1 MTYRISSKG
10 ERVDLTAEEQADF
23 DARLAAHEAALP
35 ALRAAAEAA
44 QAEIDR
50 KAAGDAK
57 FRDLTVLAEAIA
69 ALRREVAGAATREDT
84 DALDK
89 LEADLDEVKTR

>member
-1 MTYRISSKG
+1 MTHGYNMHGK
-10 ERVDLTAEEQADF
+10 RVELTAAEQADF

-35 ALRAAAEAA
+35 ALRAAAAAA
-44 QAEIDR
+44 QAETER
-50 KAAGDAK
+50 KAAVDAK

-69 ALRREVAGAATREDT
+69 ALRREMAGTATREDT

-89 LEADLDEVKTR
+89 LEADLAEVKAR